1 MIANVSPD
9 NRTPFLPHLAAWF
22 LRINVRAMCAW
33 CASAPPRVMLPPYSS
48 DEVLAMSKVIERA
61 PARPPM
67 TPARLGRF
75 LWGVLWTPFWVGST
89 LPPPAL
95 PGRREALPA
104 ADARTPLILRQID
117 GLRETIWR
125 QRRAIFGFRGLWL
138 ALLAV
143 DIWLGLR
150 VLAGRDLSPRPFLIV
165 ALAVVAFAAF
175 LIAIARPSRGQMART
190 LDRSF
195 GLRERLT
202 TALEE
207 AQAGRPVG
215 LRALQILDATR
226 VTRHVATAT
235 AFCPH
240 LPAREIAAALATGTF
255 CLVLLIMLLLQH
267 FGATGGGAGAGA
279 GQRPGAGAGQG
290 AGNAPGAQS
299 GSQAGDQTGQQPG
312 QNGQAGQNGQQG
324 GGQQGSG
331 QPTAQGKA
339 DLNAVAGALQDH
351 AATSDAGDKLASGDY
366 AGAAEAIREA
376 GGNAAQTSPQ
386 ERQAIANDVR
396 NAADQVGDPQ
406 LASDLR
412 DVANGLT
419 QPNAAGAQRAFD
431 RVANDVERTA
441 QGGQPGDTG
450 QEGQQGQQ
458 GQNGPQN
465 GNGGSGAGTGNGVSP
480 QLPSGQR
487 QSPAAS
493 SAPLLGADG
502 KPIELPKD
510 DPSGQSI
517 TTQGQQGRTDG
528 PGDPGAAGAGGGTV
542 QQGTVGEAGV
552 DTNQV
557 PYDQRGTIERYFTP
571 NSDDGR

>member
-1 MIANVSPD
+1 
-9 NRTPFLPHLAAWF
+9 
-22 LRINVRAMCAW
+22 
-33 CASAPPRVMLPPYSS
+33 
-48 DEVLAMSKVIERA
+48 MSKVIERA
-61 PARPPM
+61 PARPPISL
-67 TPARLGRF
+67 ARLGRF

-95 PGRREALPA
+95 PARREAVPA
-104 ADARTPLILRQID
+104 ADARAPLILRQID

-125 QRRAIFGFRGLWL
+125 QRRAILGFRGLWL
-138 ALLAV
+138 ALLTV
-143 DIWLGLR
+143 DLWLGLR
-150 VLAGRDLSPRPFLIV
+150 VLVGRDLSPRPFLIV
-165 ALAVVAFAAF
+165 ALAVVAFAAL

-202 TALEE
+202 TAVEE
-207 AQAGRPVG
+207 AQAGRPAGV
-215 LRALQILDATR
+215 RALQILDATR
-226 VTRHVATAT
+226 VTRHIATAS
-235 AFCPH
+235 AFRAH

-255 CLVLLIMLLLQH
+255 GLILLVVLLLQH
-267 FGATGGGAGAGA
+267 FGAAGAGVGA

-290 AGNAPGAQS
+290 AGNATGAQS
-299 GSQAGDQTGQQPG
+299 GGQAGDQTGQQPG

-324 GGQQGSG
+324 G
-331 QPTAQGKA
+331 QPTAQGKD

-351 AATSDAGDKLASGDY
+351 ASTSVAGDKLASGDY
-366 AGAAEAIREA
+366 AGAAAALREA
-376 GGNAAQTSPQ
+376 GNNAAQTSPQ

-419 QPNAAGAQRAFD
+419 QPNAAGAQQAFD

-441 QGGQPGDTG
+441 QGGQPGASG
-450 QEGQQGQQ
+450 QEGQQ
-458 GQNGPQN
+458 NS
-465 GNGGSGAGTGNGVSP
+465 NGGSGAGIGSTGNGVSP
-480 QLPSGQR
+480 QLPSGQQ
-487 QSPAAS
+487 QSPTAS
-493 SAPLLGADG
+493 SLPLLGADG
-502 KPIELPKD
+502 KPIELPKGA
-510 DPSGQSI
+510 PSGQSI
-517 TTQGQQGRTDG
+517 TTQGQQGRPNG
-528 PGDPGAAGAGGGTV
+528 PSDPGAAGAAGGAV

-557 PYDQRGTIERYFTP
+557 PYDRRGTVERYFTP